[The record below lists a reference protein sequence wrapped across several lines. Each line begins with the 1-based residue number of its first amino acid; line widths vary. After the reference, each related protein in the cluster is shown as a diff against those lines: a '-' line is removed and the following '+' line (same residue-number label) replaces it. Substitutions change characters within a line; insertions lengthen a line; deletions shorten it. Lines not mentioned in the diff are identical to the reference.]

1 MTVKKFLVCNLQACC
16 EAPALVKHPASS
28 GSSIFGGVQTAPGYE
43 YLIKVL
49 IFYDWARHPPSTA
62 ALCEYF
68 LKSGFNAQHDQLHES
83 TIPVI
88 FNFGKF

>member
-1 MTVKKFLVCNLQACC
+1 MAVKKFLVCNLQACC
-16 EAPALVKHPASS
+16 EVPALVKHPAPS
-28 GSSIFGGVQTAPGYE
+28 GSSIFGGVQTATW
-43 YLIKVL
+43 YLIKVR
-49 IFYDWARHPPSTA
+49 IFYDWAGHPPSRA
-62 ALCEYF
+62 AFCEYF